1 MQHDGT
7 QKFVGLDV
15 HKDSIWVAVSEGGP
29 LAAARDLGRIA
40 HDVPRLLKLLGRL
53 GPPEQLHIAYE
64 AGPTGYGLCRAL
76 RTRGI
81 DCVVVAP
88 SKTPQTPGTR
98 VKTDRRDA
106 RLLAHYLRTN
116 MLVPIGVPDERAEG
130 LRDFVRLREDA
141 VWALQKARQQL
152 QGFLL
157 RHGRVWPGKSNWTIQ
172 HITWIRSQRFELE
185 ELRGV
190 LDHSLAEVLRLKTRL
205 TELETQLMTLI
216 EAAPQAAISWRYYQA
231 LRGVAEIVSAT
242 LVTEIGDM
250 RRFKSAAHF
259 MSYVGLTP
267 SEHSSGGDVRRGRIT
282 KAGNPHVR
290 RALIEAAWPAQYRPA
305 RSHHMQLRL
314 ARVPAEI
321 QDIAWKAQVRLH
333 QRYRRLIAR
342 GKTKQTAIVAIAREL
357 AGFVWAIGQ
366 KIPTNKVA

>member
-1 MQHDGT
+1 MQHERT
-7 QKFVGLDV
+7 QKFIGLDV
-15 HKDSIWVAVSEGGP
+15 HKDSISVAVSEGGP
-29 LAAARDLGRIA
+29 LTAARDLGRIG
-40 HDVPRLLKLLGRL
+40 HDVPRLLKMLAKL
-53 GPPEQLHIAYE
+53 GPFECLHVAYE

-76 RTRGI
+76 LAEGI

-88 SKTPQTPGTR
+88 SRTPQTPGVR

-116 MLVPIGVPDERAEG
+116 FLVPIAVPDERAEA

-141 VWALQKARQQL
+141 VRALRRARQQL

-157 RHGRVWPGKSNWTIQ
+157 RHGRIWTNKTSWTTQ
-172 HITWIRSQRFELE
+172 HITWIRAQRFELE
-185 ELRGV
+185 ELRRV
-190 LDHSLAEVLRLKTRL
+190 LDHSLAEVLRLRARL
-205 TELETQLMTLI
+205 KELETELESLM
-216 EAAPQAAISWRYYQA
+216 EAAPQASAYRFYQA
-231 LRGVAEIVSAT
+231 LRGVAKINAAV
-242 LVTEIGDM
+242 LVTEGGDM

-259 MSYVGLTP
+259 MSYLGLTP

-282 KAGNPHVR
+282 KAGNPHMR
-290 RALIEAAWPAQYRPA
+290 RALIEAAWSARHRPA

-314 ARVPAEI
+314 ARVPTAV

-333 QRYRRLIAR
+333 QRYCRLIAR
-342 GKTKQTAIVAIAREL
+342 GKTKQTAIVAVAREL

-366 KIPTNKVA
+366 GAPIAASA